1 MATRKAPS
9 AASATGNLLRPPSAR
24 KKARQEY
31 IADWLRH
38 IGIGEIESE
47 FQTGSGPVDLY
58 LANRRVLIEVKSKA
72 RLKNGPN
79 APRSG
84 SRGGESA
91 FQQISRHIEAE
102 RRQDRPV
109 SGGGAQSRLSWI
121 GIVTDGERWWAWEWP
136 EKNANGEPVPRWQD
150 TKLTEGNI
158 KALEGIITRGK
169 AGKDWV
175 PADPSTLFEGSLAGL
190 KELFL
195 RVKSHPATNTQKKL
209 WLEQLQSGGNA
220 PTSDV
225 DDMFVAHTLLILIAR
240 IVLNTVIRYR
250 HDSSSG
256 DSVTEG
262 FVGWVVTVDRSHL
275 EKLESIITEYDWA
288 RRPGDV
294 LRTLYG
300 HFVEGRHRKA
310 FGEYYTPDWLAEMIC
325 LEIIDDDFIAKQID
339 AFRNG
344 DGANVLSCVL
354 DPTCGSGTFLY
365 SAARRIL
372 ESKPLERSAMDE
384 DRKALFVASMVHG
397 MDIHPVAVEMA
408 RANVAR
414 ALPRAPRSNIN
425 VRQGDALL
433 GQRSDMTVFGDGGK
447 SAVLFSPAGLPIP
460 IPMEFF
466 KSAVDMD
473 AFFKSASAGEA
484 MPKSLEGGL
493 PGESRQ
499 TLREAHRSL
508 RGMAAGEPSGARYW
522 HMRNQVAPVSL
533 GERRVG
539 RIVSNPPWVTMQEM
553 RDASRKGEVRRLARS
568 EGIWVGGDSAP
579 RFDVAGLFVKKCL
592 SLYLDGGRSAWV
604 LPQGAAVSGK
614 SWEGFRAA
622 MSGMISEFW
631 DMRRLPFPWTPACV
645 AITGPGGGAVTR
657 TYAKRRGQRVSD
669 GDRWASVEA
678 KTRRVSRR
686 AFPARR
692 SDWFDRRGGLPVRH
706 GASLQP
712 APLVRIR
719 RIAGVSGGS
728 TSFET
733 YASHKG
739 PWDRLGSIKG
749 TVPSGFVKDTIISTY
764 VFPFIAIC
772 NKTIMPVEG
781 GAWAP
786 GRNRSRYWRD
796 ACALYEKHRGDG
808 PSNPK
813 TLEGCMDHH
822 GKLMR
827 QLGSP
832 GGHRVVYNAVGD
844 ALYASRIRPGVVG
857 GVGVCVVSAR
867 SRPEALFLA
876 GVLNAPCLLGAYL
889 STRRSD
895 RNFHMHFWGAI
906 PIPRYDR
913 SDAGHVRLAELAQ
926 KAEAIASRVPLTG
939 RPLKDKGLIR
949 GALAGVLGE
958 IDGVVSGI
966 LPGYA
971 AGARPP

>member
-91 FQQISRHIEAE
+91 FQQISRHIGAE

-195 RVKSHPATNTQKKL
+195 RVKSHPATNTQKRL
-209 WLEQLQSGGNA
+209 WLEQLRSGGNA

-240 IVLNTVIRYR
+240 IVLNAVIRYR

-275 EKLESIITEYDWA
+275 EKLESIITEYDWG

-339 AFRNG
+339 AFRKG
-344 DGANVLSCVL
+344 DGANGLSCVL

-466 KSAVDMD
+466 KSTVDMD

-499 TLREAHRSL
+499 ALREAHRSL
-508 RGMAAGEPSGARYW
+508 RGMAAGDPSGARYW

-539 RIVSNPPWVTMQEM
+539 RIVSNPPWVTLQEM
-553 RDASRKGEVRRLARS
+553 RDTARKAEVREMARGEGVWEGGEV
-568 EGIWVGGDSAP
+568 AP
-579 RFDVAGLFVKKCL
+579 RFDVAGLFVKRCT
-592 SLYLDGGRSAWV
+592 SMYLGGGRAAWI
-604 LPQGAAVSGK
+604 LPQGAAVSGRNW
-614 SWEGFRAA
+614 SGFRGA
-622 MSGMISEFW
+622 MRGKIAEFW
-631 DMRRLPFPWTPACV
+631 DLGRIPFPWTPACV
-645 AITGPGGGAVTR
+645 AIGGQGSGEITR
-657 TYAKRRGQRVSD
+657 TYSKARGARIGD
-669 GDRWASVEA
+669 GDGWASVRPKIRKICRKRFA
-678 KTRRVSRR
+678 V
-686 AFPARR
+686 RR
-692 SDWFDRRGGLPVRH
+692 SHWFGKDGGLPVRH

-712 APLVRIR
+712 APLVRIGR
-719 RIAGVSGGS
+719 VTGVSGGRA
-728 TSFET
+728 SFRT
-733 YASHKG
+733 HASHKR
-739 PWDRLGSIKG
+739 PWSVLKSLKG

-764 VFPFIAIC
+764 VFPFLARY
-772 NKTIMPVEG
+772 NKTVIPVRN
-781 GAWAP
+781 GAWDPDRKKSA
-786 GRNRSRYWRD
+786 YWRG
-796 ACALYEKHRGDG
+796 ACALYEKNRGTG

-813 TLEGCMDHH
+813 TLEDCVDHN
-822 GKLMR
+822 GKLLR
-827 QLGSP
+827 QLGGA

-844 ALYASRIRPGVVG
+844 VLYAARLKPGVIG
-857 GVGVCVVSAR
+857 GVGVCVVSTTSKAE
-867 SRPEALFLA
+867 SQFLV
-876 GVLNAPCLLGAYL
+876 GLLNAPCLLDAYL

-895 RNFHMHFWGAI
+895 RNFHLHFWGAI
-906 PIPRYDR
+906 PIPRYDK
-913 SDAGHVRLAELAQ
+913 SDADHVKLAKLAQ
-926 KAEAIASRVPLTG
+926 RAEAIASRVRLADG
-939 RPLKDKGLIR
+939 PLKSKNLIR
-949 GALAGVLGE
+949 GALTGVLGE
-958 IDGVVSGI
+958 IDDVVSRI
-966 LPGYA
+966 LPDHAVRDG
-971 AGARPP
+971 GA